1 MQLVFKTKG
10 FKESMIFSQTPTIQ
24 VGGIIRILDMVEVS
38 KIKVISFSSQDLS
51 FKGYLFRMQVLEAIM
66 LRR

>member
-1 MQLVFKTKG
+1 MQLVFRTKV
-10 FKESMIFSQTPTIQ
+10 FKKNMILSQTPTIQ

-38 KIKVISFSSQDLS
+38 KIKVINFSSKELS
-51 FKGYLFRMQVLEAIM
+51 FKGYLFRIQILEASV